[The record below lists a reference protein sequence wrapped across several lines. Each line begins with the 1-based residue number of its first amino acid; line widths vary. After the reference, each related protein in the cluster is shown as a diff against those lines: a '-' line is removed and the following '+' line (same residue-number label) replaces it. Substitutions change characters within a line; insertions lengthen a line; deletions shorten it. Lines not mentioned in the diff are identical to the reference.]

1 MEEQTMNEPYLIVL
15 DLDGTLLN
23 NEKQISSHTKHI
35 LHKCRE
41 LGHEVMI
48 ATGRPFRASESYY
61 QELKLTTPIV
71 NFNGAHVHYPNHP
84 EWEIKHSPIPR
95 PAALAVLETCQLFHI
110 KNVMVEV
117 LDTIFV
123 EKMDHDLLNTFNLD
137 ISEIT
142 VGPITQNLKTDPTS
156 VLIRTEPQDLD
167 NLMEALD
174 SNYAETIEQRSWGY
188 PSDIIEIIQRGVSK
202 ATGLARVADYLG
214 IPKERIIAFGDES
227 NDIEMLQFA
236 GMGVA
241 MGNAKPEIKGHAHFV
256 TSSNEEEGISTFL
269 ENTLLK

>member
-1 MEEQTMNEPYLIVL
+1 MIKPYLITL

-23 NEKQISSHTKHI
+23 HEKQISAHTKHI
-35 LHKCRE
+35 LHKCRG

-61 QELKLTTPIV
+61 QELGLTTPIV

-84 EWEIKHSPIPR
+84 EWDMTHSPIPR
-95 PAALAVLETCQLFHI
+95 DIALAVLEKCQLFHI
-110 KNVMVEV
+110 KSVMVEV
-117 LDTIFV
+117 LDTILV
-123 EKMDHDLLNTFNLD
+123 EKLDHDLLRTFNLELSQ
-137 ISEIT
+137 IK
-142 VGPITQNLKTDPTS
+142 VGPIAQNLKTDPTS
-156 VLIRTEPQDLD
+156 VLIRTELQDLD

-174 SNYAETIEQRSWGY
+174 SNYAETIEQRSWGS
-188 PSDIIEIIQRGVSK
+188 PNDIIEIIRRGVSK
-202 ATGLARVADYLG
+202 ATGLARVANYLG

-227 NDIEMLQFA
+227 NDIEMLQYA

-241 MGNAKPEIKGHAHFV
+241 MGNAKPEIKAHANFV
-256 TSSNEEEGISTFL
+256 TGSNEEEGISTFL